1 MIFMKLDARNIIIGF
16 AVLGAVA
23 LGTWNVLLQRE
34 NNYYQAA
41 FQSEKKH
48 SAKISEDNKREIEE
62 LRGRLIES
70 DRKNAKLKEK
80 IDKEVSEL
88 TMSLHSRNEQIS
100 DYKNRIKSYEENVDE
115 IKDVLGDSVL
125 FEKIREKIFVDTAAK
140 ETVFKELCD
149 MFLNSSLNYLSK
161 EIFPKQYILK
171 TYKEEVKKKS
181 LLNASKNIG

>member
-1 MIFMKLDARNIIIGF
+1 M
-16 AVLGAVA
+16 
-23 LGTWNVLLQRE
+23 
-34 NNYYQAA
+34 
-41 FQSEKKH
+41 
-48 SAKISEDNKREIEE
+48 
-62 LRGRLIES
+62 
-70 DRKNAKLKEK
+70 KEK
-80 IDKEVSEL
+80 LIKTIDLENGLQLNVYDASRKLVGDRWLVSLVVRMDVPVTEAL
-88 TMSLHSRNEQIS
+88 K
-100 DYKNRIKSYEENVDE
+100 KNGRQPMENVDE